1 MCKEMPVIPVNRVV
15 DKRIIIGKEW
25 RTGGEEEERSKDVA
39 VEDRRL
45 RRASQKI
52 AASRGRVVQNA
63 LAT

>member
-15 DKRIIIGKEW
+15 DKRRIIGKEW
-25 RTGGEEEERSKDVA
+25 RTGEEEERSKDVA